1 MSIDSVVLKKIKEKL
16 SDKNQSEDLI
26 NDLVDFIK
34 EKDLKPI
41 NIEEKNQLIEK
52 ILGKINLWT

>member
-16 SDKNQSEDLI
+16 SDKNQSEELI

-34 EKDLKPI
+34 DKDLKQI
-41 NIEEKNQLIEK
+41 NIEEKNQLIER
-52 ILGKINLWT
+52 ILEKINL

>member
-16 SDKNQSEDLI
+16 SDKNQSEELI

-34 EKDLKPI
+34 DKDLRQI
-41 NIEEKNQLIEK
+41 NIEEKNQLIER
-52 ILGKINLWT
+52 ILEKINL

>member
-52 ILGKINLWT
+52 ILGKINL

>member
-16 SDKNQSEDLI
+16 SDKNQSEELI

-34 EKDLKPI
+34 DKDLKQI
-41 NIEEKNQLIEK
+41 NIEEKNQIIER
-52 ILGKINLWT
+52 ILEKINL